1 MCEYIKDLM
10 CVVEYAQKDSDCLF
24 DVVVRVHGTIQR
36 NTNQLTNIFSQYNEN
51 GFIKDDAFSWR
62 MDYINHFG
70 EKRQYY
76 YDNMMKILRSKKAKT
91 VIADKVLELFLQADG
106 LGLAKA
112 SFAGLLATGMDE
124 FSCLDSNLLKWN
136 NLDRKITDY
145 NKKCKDKQK
154 LKERRQNYF
163 DCVQQTGGGH
173 FNYIKWCDKIGEGS
187 KQFIDGRDVSRHHP
201 IWFTREARQAITA

>member
-1 MCEYIKDLM
+1 MYRTDNRYVADYCQASADNLYRCAVM
-10 CVVEYAQKDSDCLF
+10 
-24 DVVVRVHGTIQR
+24 VHGTIQQ
-36 NTNQLTNIFSQYNEN
+36 NTENLDRIASQYDTH
-51 GFIKDDAFSWR
+51 GFIKGDTLEWR
-62 MDYINHFG
+62 MNYINHFG

-145 NKKCKDKQK
+145 NKKCKDKNK
-154 LKERRQNYF
+154 LRERRQNYF
-163 DCVQQTGGGH
+163 SIVQQTGGGH

-187 KQFIDGRDVSRHHP
+187 NQFIDGKDVSRHHP
-201 IWFTREARQAITA
+201 IWFTREAR